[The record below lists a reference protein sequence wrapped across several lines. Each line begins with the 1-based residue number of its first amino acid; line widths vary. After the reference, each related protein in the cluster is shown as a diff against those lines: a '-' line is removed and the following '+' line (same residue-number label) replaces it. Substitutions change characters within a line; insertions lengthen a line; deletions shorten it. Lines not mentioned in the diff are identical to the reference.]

1 MELVETK
8 KTIDEPT
15 PLPAPPRSKRSPW
28 LYLVA
33 AALLVVLG
41 IVGYV
46 LLTAGEENTDDA
58 QVSADLVPIGT
69 RVAGQVVR
77 IAVKENQVVKKGDLV
92 AQLDDADYAARV
104 KQAEAELATAQ
115 AQAQSADAQVQ
126 VVDASSK
133 GGLTSARAAFSGSS
147 VGVGSAEA
155 QVQSARASLERA
167 QAELKKT
174 EIDLQRARELKAA
187 NAIPQERLDNATMAH
202 DAASAGLAQAKA
214 QVAVAEE
221 SRRMAEARVS
231 EARGRL
237 SQSSPIEAQN
247 AAARAQAELAHAR
260 VKSAEAQLDLAR
272 LQLGYTRIVAPADGF
287 ASKLTAHEG
296 QLVQAGQPLIELVPT
311 ATYLIANFKET
322 QIGRMKPGQKAH
334 IKIDAYPGRRFD
346 GVVESLSGGT
356 GASFSLLPADNAS
369 GNFVK
374 VVQRV
379 PVRISWQPP
388 ADAPMRAGLSSDVTV
403 EVGR

>member
-8 KTIDEPT
+8 NDAQPT
-15 PLPAPPRSKRSPW
+15 PLPTKPKRRPFVI
-28 LYLVA
+28 LGVVA
-33 AALLVVLG
+33 VAVLAIIG
-41 IVGYV
+41 GYV
-46 LLTAGEENTDDA
+46 LLTAGHENTDDA

-69 RVAGQVVR
+69 RVAGQVVK
-77 IAVKENQVVKKGDLV
+77 IAVKENQTVKKGELI
-92 AQLDDADYAARV
+92 AQLDDADYAARA

-115 AQAQSADAQVQ
+115 AQAQAADAQVQ
-126 VVDASSK
+126 VVDANAK
-133 GGLTSARAAFSGSS
+133 GGLTSARAAVSGSS

-155 QVQSARASLERA
+155 QVMAARASLQRA
-167 QAELKKT
+167 ETDLRKT
-174 EIDLQRARELKAA
+174 ELDLQRARELKAA

-202 DAASAGLAQAKA
+202 DAAAASLAQAKA
-214 QVAVAEE
+214 QLSVSEE
-221 SRRMAEARVS
+221 SRNMAVARVS

-247 AAARAQAELAHAR
+247 AAARAQADLAHAR

-272 LQLGYTRIVAPADGF
+272 LQLSYTRIVAPSDGV

-296 QLVQAGQPLIELVPT
+296 QLLAQGQPVIELVPT
-311 ATYLIANFKET
+311 ATYVIANFKET
-322 QIGRMKPGQKAH
+322 QIGKMKAGQKAQ
-334 IKIDAYPGRRFD
+334 IKVDAYPGRDFE
-346 GVVESLSGGT
+346 GTVESLSGGT
-356 GASFSLLPADNAS
+356 GSSFSLLPADNAS

-388 ADAPMRAGLSSDVTV
+388 ADAAMRAGLSADVTV